1 MGPELAN
8 QGSVN
13 DRMLRQGTNRL
24 NQGHGSD
31 GSGWGSQGSCARGEG
46 SATAQSRLRQ
56 DDCGSDQGKGALVAE
71 AGKPR
76 TPRQQSAAVNW
87 DLGHGGNGS
96 WELQGSAG
104 REECEVAF

>member
-1 MGPELAN
+1 M
-8 QGSVN
+8 
-13 DRMLRQGTNRL
+13 
-24 NQGHGSD
+24 
-31 GSGWGSQGSCARGEG
+31 
-46 SATAQSRLRQ
+46 
-56 DDCGSDQGKGALVAE
+56 AE

-104 REECEVAF
+104 REECEVSF